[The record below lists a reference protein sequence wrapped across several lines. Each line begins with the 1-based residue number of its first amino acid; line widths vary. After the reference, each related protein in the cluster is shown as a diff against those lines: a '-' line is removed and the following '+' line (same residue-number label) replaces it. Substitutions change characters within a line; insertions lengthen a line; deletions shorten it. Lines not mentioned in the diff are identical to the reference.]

1 MDLETLLAFPATSPQ
16 EELMHVSFTPANI
29 EYFRRKA
36 LEATFKAGRVE
47 PNYDYPQLQAIEIA
61 IAQSEANTY
70 LGLIELAEA
79 TQGTAQRIARQQDG
93 AGEYSDD
100 AENNSDHG
108 WL

>member
-1 MDLETLLAFPATSPQ
+1 MDLETLLAFPVTSPQ

-36 LEATFKAGRVE
+36 LEATFKAGRIE

-61 IAQSEANTY
+61 MAQAEANVY
-70 LGLIELAEA
+70 LNLIELAEA
-79 TQGTAQRIARQQDG
+79 MQNTAQRIAEQQDNS
-93 AGEYSDD
+93 ADFIGED
-100 AENNSDHG
+100 NSDHG